1 MISANNAVYW
11 MQNPLES
18 AELSILRDIECGI
31 NGFPKH
37 KQFAA
42 AHLIALECV
51 EPDFDKINI
60 KDLPQTI
67 ERPQPS
73 FSFDTDN
80 FSSKSIICEL
90 KCLNSFAR

>member
-51 EPDFDKINI
+51 EPDFDSKTF
-60 KDLPQTI
+60 KLTAKGEEALRYFS
-67 ERPQPS
+67 ER
-73 FSFDTDN
+73 D
-80 FSSKSIICEL
+80 E
-90 KCLNSFAR
+90 